1 MSKSSLKLQSLFAG
15 LALALFLS
23 GCDLIEPVSAQDL
36 APAQASSEAEF
47 MQPDHP

>member
-36 APAQASSEAEF
+36 APAEVPNEAAF
-47 MQPDHP
+47 TYPDHP